1 MPWRDPS
8 TLTRFTVA
16 TLLWL
21 PVCFALWYFLS
32 ILSVLPLSS
41 LMNLIMTGVF
51 PQLIGD
57 VQPRGNA
64 LLIQT
69 FMAIPNP
76 HVADGPAVAAVFTV
90 NPLPYGYG
98 VPMYTALVLASPVPV
113 RDKAWRWTLGVLIL
127 ALVQTF
133 GVATHM
139 MKILAF
145 EMGEGARDRLGFSQ
159 LGYEAVAIAY
169 QVGYLILPAVTPILI
184 WVWQFRGFVS
194 RLVDFPSP
202 ETPTPR
208 SRVRSSRP

>member
-8 TLTRFTVA
+8 PLTRFTIA

-32 ILSVLPLSS
+32 IVSVVPLSS

-64 LLIQT
+64 LLVQT
-69 FMAIPNP
+69 FMTIPNP
-76 HVADGPAVAAVFTV
+76 HVPGGPAVAAVFNV

-98 VPMYTALVLASPVPV
+98 VPMYTALVLASPVPI
-113 RDKAWRWTLGVLIL
+113 RDKAWGWTLGVLIL
-127 ALVQTF
+127 TLVQTF
-133 GVATHM
+133 GVATQM

-145 EMGEGARDRLGFSQ
+145 EMGEGARVRLGFSQ

-169 QVGYLILPAVTPILI
+169 QVGYLILPAVSPILI
-184 WVWQFRGFVS
+184 WVWQFRGFVAS
-194 RLVDFPSP
+194 LVDFPSSD
-202 ETPTPR
+202 TPGPR
-208 SRVRSSRP
+208 SRASRS